1 MVVAYLK
8 IQRGHLLDGCS
19 DHQYDFLRNKLTSD
33 VVAVRYVVIEADVF
47 SYHNTEGCE
56 MRRLI
61 SPLVRDNGP
70 FLLLRIT
77 LSDIGNQLCNLLSP
91 LIVTSRNT
99 SPASA
104 PFPQTVILLIVVAG
118 GDILCRLEIC
128 VVLSHTLTECPL
140 KVSSR
145 CGIGLQILSGWDYS
159 KYDFCCLELILIF
172 DVCLCAGYLQK
183 ELTLCRREY
192 KIQETLQTIEILLAS
207 IRSSVP
213 IIFKLGVGSQNPI
226 TVELVFTICK

>member
-1 MVVAYLK
+1 V
-8 IQRGHLLDGCS
+8 
-19 DHQYDFLRNKLTSD
+19 T
-33 VVAVRYVVIEADVF
+33 EADVF
-47 SYHNTEGCE
+47 RYHNTEGCE

-99 SPASA
+99 SPAPA
-104 PFPQTVILLIVVAG
+104 PFSQTVILLIVVAG

-140 KVSSR
+140 KVSGR

-172 DVCLCAGYLQK
+172 VICLCAGVFAERINTLQK
-183 ELTLCRREY
+183 RM
-192 KIQETLQTIEILLAS
+192 
-207 IRSSVP
+207 
-213 IIFKLGVGSQNPI
+213 
-226 TVELVFTICK
+226 